1 MKLHDIREIMK
12 LVNQSSI
19 EELEWEL
26 DGTTVVIK
34 KAAPVTIVEETIVE
48 QATEVETGYQQAA
61 ATAEE
66 VEAEEQKVE
75 EEDQTTIISS
85 TSIGLFYA
93 AVTAG
98 QSIKTGDIIGRCTIE
113 PLQLT
118 EEIFS
123 TADGEVAEILAADGQ
138 LVDYGRALIAVKQ
151 K

>member
-12 LVNQSSI
+12 LVHQSSI

-34 KAAPVTIVEETIVE
+34 KAAPVTIVEETIME
-48 QATEVETGYQQAA
+48 QVTEVETGYQEAA
-61 ATAEE
+61 ATAED
-66 VEAEEQKVE
+66 VEAEVQRVE
-75 EEDQTTIISS
+75 ENQATIISS

-98 QSIKTGDIIGRCTIE
+98 QRIKTGDIIGRCTIE

-123 TADGEVAEILAADGQ
+123 TVDGEVAEILAEDGQ
-138 LVDYGRALIAVKQ
+138 LVDYGRSLMAVKQ
-151 K
+151 

>member
-34 KAAPVTIVEETIVE
+34 KAAPVTIAEETIVE
-48 QATEVETGYQQAA
+48 QVAEVETGYQEAA
-61 ATAEE
+61 ATAEK
-66 VEAEEQKVE
+66 VEAEEQKGE
-75 EEDQTTIISS
+75 EHQATIISS

-118 EEIFS
+118 EEILS
-123 TADGEVAEILAADGQ
+123 TVDGEIAEILAADGQ
-138 LVDYGRALIAVKQ
+138 IVDYGRALVAVKQ